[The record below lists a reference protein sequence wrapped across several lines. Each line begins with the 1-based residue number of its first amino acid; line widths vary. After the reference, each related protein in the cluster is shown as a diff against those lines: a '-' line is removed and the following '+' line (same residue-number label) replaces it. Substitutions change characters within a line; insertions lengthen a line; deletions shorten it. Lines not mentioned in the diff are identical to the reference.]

1 MALYKFKHGEGDNL
15 SLDKTPFHEGWCYIT
30 HTGEF
35 YVDLNIGTPESPNN
49 QRLQINKEF
58 ITKQG
63 YQTAE
68 QVQALIDA
76 AIGAALEASY

>member
-15 SLDKTPFHEGWCYIT
+15 SFDKTPFHEGWCYIT

-49 QRLQINKEF
+49 QRLQINEAF
-58 ITKQG
+58 IKQLLNIQNNIG
-63 YQTAE
+63 H
-68 QVQALIDA
+68 IDA
-76 AIGAALEASY
+76 GEITEEGADTNG